1 MNTLAPV
8 TLTYRE
14 MLLLIRC
21 GLDFLPDIVEQIHD
35 NFGDAA
41 PMYKA
46 TFSLDEKGNTHVR
59 VVPQTTH

>member
-14 MLLLIRC
+14 MLQLIRC

-46 TFSLDEKGNTHVR
+46 TLSLDEKGNTHVR